1 MKTLRITIA
10 VLTLAALGFAQ
21 KEAPMPKDLPPYGPE
36 RPLQAPSVKSAK
48 LDNGLIVWLVPE
60 PGFPKAAVA
69 IAVRGG
75 LASDPSDRPGISE
88 LLAKT
93 VAVLAKYGREYF
105 VELRKR
111 RQDPL

>member
-1 MKTLRITIA
+1 
-10 VLTLAALGFAQ
+10 
-21 KEAPMPKDLPPYGPE
+21 
-36 RPLQAPSVKSAK
+36 
-48 LDNGLIVWLVPE
+48 LIVWLVPE